1 MMIQDN
7 NQGLLSNQNE
17 GIVLACDELNCGG

>member
-17 GIVLACDELNCGG
+17 GNALACDELNCGG